1 MFGSRREKLMLAA
14 LAAGVLSA
22 SAWSQTPEQ
31 GHRGAGPQGMGPM
44 RGMERLHKDLK
55 LDPQQ
60 EDLWKKAQAASRD
73 AFQKMRAGVRD
84 SRAKLRAEIDK
95 PGADLKQ
102 IAQLRDQMR
111 EQMRPQME
119 SVRAQIR
126 QAWFALYDALNP
138 GQREQVRLAIKSRMD
153 RMDRMHERMR
163 ERDPRGEFRGEFGL
177 G

>member
-1 MFGSRREKLMLAA
+1 MLAA
-14 LAAGVLSA
+14 LAAGLLSA
-22 SAWSQTPEQ
+22 GAWGQTPEQ
-31 GHRGAGPQGMGPM
+31 GPHGAGPHGMGPT

-55 LDPQQ
+55 LDAQQ
-60 EDLWKKAQAASRD
+60 EELWKKAQAVSRD
-73 AFQKMRAGVRD
+73 AFQKMGAGVRD

-95 PGADLKQ
+95 PGADLKH

-119 SVRAQIR
+119 SVHAQVR

-138 GQREQVRLAIKSRMD
+138 GQREQVRLAIKSRME

-163 ERDPRGEFRGEFGL
+163 ERAPRGEFPGEFGP